1 MRKIVC
7 PLHIFVYFIKPHIYP
22 IMRIPLLFVQFSL
35 LCYEFCILSKTECKS
50 IYYHFRP
57 DHQSS
62 SFRKLARDKWI
73 CRETCDFFSYTFFF
87 AFSPLVNSIIVFF
100 FLSHLFFWSFL
111 LLVVYFVSL
120 VIFALC
126 FRIYFYVA
134 INISN
139 SKFGSHL
146 QNERYYEG
154 IATL

>member
-1 MRKIVC
+1 M
-7 PLHIFVYFIKPHIYP
+7 PHIYP
-22 IMRIPLLFVQFSL
+22 IMRIQLSFVQFSL

-100 FLSHLFFWSFL
+100 LLESFIFLEFSSFGCLFCIFG
-111 LLVVYFVSL
+111 YFC
-120 VIFALC
+120 AL
-126 FRIYFYVA
+126 
-134 INISN
+134 
-139 SKFGSHL
+139 L
-146 QNERYYEG
+146 QNLFLCGY
-154 IATL
+154 